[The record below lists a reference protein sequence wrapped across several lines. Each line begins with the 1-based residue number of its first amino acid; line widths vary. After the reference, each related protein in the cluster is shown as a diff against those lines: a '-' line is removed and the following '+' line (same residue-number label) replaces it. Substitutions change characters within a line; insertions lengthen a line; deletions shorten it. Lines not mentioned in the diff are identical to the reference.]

1 MPRPNK
7 YVSRSDLGWGPSPAS
22 GANPTKGLVIHYDSS
37 ETRLG
42 EKAHSACVTY
52 WNNTRDFHTGP
63 SRGWVDIGYCVD
75 EETEILTENGWRG
88 FADIAE
94 GDLVLTLDHGTG
106 LSRWQPLLAVN
117 VFPAMRR
124 ELIRM
129 EGSCHSSLTTPGHRW
144 PVERRNGG
152 ARTVPERC
160 WTTTGSL
167 GARDRIPLAAPCS
180 DLPGE
185 PKYSD
190 ELVELVALLRDEDH
204 TAEAEVI
211 LRRSEE
217 APAGEERIRAALYG
231 LFGPPGIPSPRPGA
245 GSDGAPRWW
254 EARSGGLAEFRL
266 SSGAGRALLEHA
278 PGGVPEYGFLRA
290 LTRAQLA
297 LFIEAAL
304 RGEGVRPG
312 AAAAIRRK
320 SRAAAEAFQFAAV
333 LAGHPASLRRCP
345 SVSKNGRGTWRVELL
360 PESRLAPGSAAS
372 RGSAFTVA
380 REPYQGRIWCPTTPD
395 GTWLARRA
403 GTVYFT
409 GNSFFAC
416 PHGYVFEGR
425 GLKKTQAA
433 QPGGNSTYYSCTLAG
448 GPSEDPSVEQI
459 EAVRQLRAWLMEQ
472 SVAGTVKGH
481 RDFISTS
488 CPGDKAY
495 ALVKDGTFS
504 KPPGSGSLEDDMVG
518 LREGD
523 SGERVKFLQEL
534 LVKAGHSVGE
544 SGIDGDYGPATS
556 KAVLAAR
563 KAEGSR
569 QDFGDR
575 ITGAAA
581 KQIMSQFIKAHI

>member
-1 MPRPNK
+1 MPRPKK

-42 EKAHSACVTY
+42 EKAHSACTTY

-88 FADIAE
+88 FAEISE
-94 GDLVLTLDHGTG
+94 GDLVLTLDHATG
-106 LSRWQPLLAVN
+106 LSRWRPLLAVN
-117 VFPAMRR
+117 VFPAMHR
-124 ELIRM
+124 ELVRM
-129 EGSCHSSLTTPGHRW
+129 EGSGHSSLTTPGHRW
-144 PVERRNGG
+144 PVERWGGG
-152 ARTVPERC
+152 ARSAPERC
-160 WTTTGSL
+160 WATTESL
-167 GARDRIPLAAPCS
+167 GRGDRVPLGAPCS
-180 DLPGE
+180 DLPGA

-190 ELVELVALLRDEDH
+190 DLVELVAWLSGG
-204 TAEAEVI
+204 TPVAEAA

-217 APAGEERIRAALYG
+217 RDPGGTARIRAALHG
-231 LFGPPGIPSPRPGA
+231 LFGPPCTPSPRPGGDPGA
-245 GSDGAPRWW
+245 APRWR
-254 EARSGGLAEFRL
+254 EERSGGLAEFVL
-266 SSGAGRALLEHA
+266 SPGAERVLLEHTR
-278 PGGVPEYGFLRA
+278 GGAAGHGFLRA

-297 LFIEAAL
+297 LFIEVSLSAEDGL
-304 RGEGVRPG
+304 RGGPPAVHR
-312 AAAAIRRK
+312 A

-333 LAGHPASLRRCP
+333 LAGCATSLHRVRPASP
-345 SVSKNGRGTWRVELL
+345 AERGTWRVELHRQ
-360 PESRLAPGSAAS
+360 SRFAP
-372 RGSAFTVA
+372 RGSASTVT
-380 REPYQGRIWCPTTPD
+380 REPYEGRVWCPTTPD

-403 GTVYFT
+403 GTVHFT

-433 QPGGNSTYYSCTLAG
+433 QPGGNTTHYSCTLAG
-448 GPSEDPSVEQI
+448 GPSEDPTSAQI
-459 EAVRQLRAWLMEQ
+459 EAVRQLRAWLMEKGV
-472 SVAGTVKGH
+472 SGTVKGH

-495 ALVKDGTFS
+495 ALVRNGTFS

-534 LVKAGHSVGE
+534 LEKGGHSVGE
-544 SGIDGDYGPATS
+544 SGIDGDYGPDTS

-575 ITGAAA
+575 VTGAAA
-581 KQIMSQFIKAHI
+581 KQIMSQFIKAHL

>member
-1 MPRPNK
+1 MPRPKK

-42 EKAHSACVTY
+42 EKAHSACTTY

-88 FADIAE
+88 FTEVSE
-94 GDLVLTLDHGTG
+94 GDLVLTLDHTTG
-106 LSRWQPLLAVN
+106 LSRWRPLLAVN
-117 VFPAMRR
+117 VFPAMHR
-124 ELIRM
+124 ELVRM
-129 EGSCHSSLTTPGHRW
+129 EGSGHSSLTTPGHRW
-144 PVERRNGG
+144 PVERWTGDALERRWATTESLDRGD
-152 ARTVPERC
+152 RVP
-160 WTTTGSL
+160 L
-167 GARDRIPLAAPCS
+167 GVPCS
-180 DLPGE
+180 DLPDA

-190 ELVELVALLRDEDH
+190 ELVELVAWVSGGARTAGAEALLRW
-204 TAEAEVI
+204 
-211 LRRSEE
+211 SEE
-217 APAGEERIRAALYG
+217 KDPGGTARIRAALHG
-231 LFGPPGIPSPRPGA
+231 LFGPPCAPSPRPG
-245 GSDGAPRWW
+245 GDPGTAPRWR

-266 SSGAGRALLEHA
+266 SSGAERVLLEHTRDGA
-278 PGGVPEYGFLRA
+278 PKHGFLRA

-297 LFIEAAL
+297 LFIEVSRL
-304 RGEGVRPG
+304 GGEDRADGSAV
-312 AAAAIRRK
+312 IHRK
-320 SRAAAEAFQFAAV
+320 DPAAAEAFQFAAV
-333 LAGHPASLRRCP
+333 LAGHAASLHRVP
-345 SVSKNGRGTWRVELL
+345 LAAPAERGTWRVELH
-360 PESRLAPGSAAS
+360 PQTRPAP
-372 RGSAFTVA
+372 RGSAFTVT
-380 REPYQGRIWCPTTPD
+380 REAYEGRIWCPTTPD

-433 QPGGNSTYYSCTLAG
+433 QPGGNTTYYSCTLAG
-448 GPSEDPSVEQI
+448 GPSEDPTSAQI

-495 ALVKDGTFS
+495 ALVRNGTFS

-544 SGIDGDYGPATS
+544 SGIDGDYGPDTS

-575 ITGAAA
+575 VTGAAA
-581 KQIMSQFIKAHI
+581 KQIMSQFIKAHL